1 MWSCFDWG
9 HWYSWLQNN
18 NIEDIDKVQWFTIN
32 ETMTTTTT
40 TSRTMKSAIN
50 HPQHRSQR
58 QEVGSSASQSHS
70 LQPGMW
76 KVSAELIWY
85 PFANFY
91 RFIYMESFWNWKV
104 STALIQ
110 HCKTLLI
117 CSTILFPANLVYADG
132 AMLHKSLLTDLRK
145 LMHCWL
151 GNISESGEE
160 SSQKIGED
168 V

>member
-32 ETMTTTTT
+32 ERMTTITT

-110 HCKTLLI
+110 PVFVK
-117 CSTILFPANLVYADG
+117 
-132 AMLHKSLLTDLRK
+132 
-145 LMHCWL
+145 HCWFVL
-151 GNISESGEE
+151 PFCFQPTWFMLMVQCFTKV
-160 SSQKIGED
+160 SSQTCANGWIIGWEAFLTSAED
-168 V
+168 RRGCVA